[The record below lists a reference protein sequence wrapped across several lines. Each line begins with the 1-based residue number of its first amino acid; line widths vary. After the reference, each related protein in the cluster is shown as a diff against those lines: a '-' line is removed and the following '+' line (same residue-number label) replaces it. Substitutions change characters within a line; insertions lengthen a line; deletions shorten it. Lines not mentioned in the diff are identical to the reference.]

1 VFDVRARPKAKGTS
15 DMAWDFSTDPEWQE
29 QLDWI
34 EQFCREEIEP
44 FTLAFPAAQW
54 SRNHL
59 PTAIGDHLDG
69 LKQQVKDHGLWGIF
83 LDKEIGGPGFGQ
95 LKLALVNEILGRYG
109 SAPAIFGCQ
118 APDTGNMDI
127 LAKYGTEEQKEKWLK
142 PLFAQEMRSC
152 YSMTEPQGGSDT
164 RNFKTHAVK
173 DGDEWVI
180 NGEKWFSS
188 FGKTADIIIVMCN
201 NGMFVVEQG
210 TPGLE
215 FLLGAGIHAHIRY
228 NNVRV
233 PAGNLLGPEGGAHS
247 VAQFRLGGGRIHHAM
262 RAVAQVKLALDM
274 MCERAISRESRG
286 HLIAEYQMVQNDVAE
301 SYMQYQMLRLLVLQ
315 TAWKIDNTDSR
326 QTRADIGACKIMA
339 AKTLR
344 DVIYRANH
352 IHGALGTTD
361 LTPLQGMWSSST
373 YMSMMDGPDEV
384 HKVVIS
390 NELLKQYK
398 PHEGLFPREY
408 IPAKREAAREKFKN
422 LIESDPEVKA
432 HVEQMDRYSASR
444 M

>member
-1 VFDVRARPKAKGTS
+1 
-15 DMAWDFSTDPEWQE
+15 MAWDFSTDPEWQE

-34 EQFCREEIEP
+34 ERFCREEIEP
-44 FTLAFPAAQW
+44 VTLAFPMALYSRTHAPAAL
-54 SRNHL
+54 REL
-59 PTAIGDHLDG
+59 IDG
-69 LKQQVKDHGLWGIF
+69 LKQQVKDQGLWGIF

-109 SAPAIFGCQ
+109 SAPGIFGCQ

-127 LAKYGTEEQKEKWLK
+127 IAKYGTDFQKKKWLE

-164 RNFKTHAVK
+164 RNFKTTAEK

-188 FGKTADIIIVMCN
+188 FGKTADILIVMCN
-201 NGMFVVEQG
+201 NGMFIVEQG

-215 FLLGAGIHAHIRY
+215 FLEGAGIHAHIRY

-233 PAGNLLGPEGGAHS
+233 PAENLLGPEGGAHQ

-274 MCERAISRESRG
+274 MCERAISRYSRG
-286 HLIAEYQMVQNDVAE
+286 VLIGEHQMVQNDIAE
-301 SYMQYQMLRLLVLQ
+301 SYMEVEMLRLLVLQ
-315 TAWKIDNTDSR
+315 TAWKIDNTDGR
-326 QTRADIGACKIMA
+326 ETRADIGACKIMA

-344 DVIYRANH
+344 DVVYRANH

-361 LTPLQGMWSSST
+361 LTPLQGMWET
-373 YMSMMDGPDEV
+373 APYMSMMDGPDEV
-384 HKVVIS
+384 HKVVIA
-390 NELLKQYK
+390 NTLMKRYT

-408 IPAKREAAREKFKN
+408 IPAKRAAAREKFQH
-422 LIESDPEVKA
+422 LIDSDPEVKE
-432 HVEQMDRYSASR
+432 HVEQMDRYAAMR
-444 M
+444 G